1 LYLLQ
6 VFVCGHTLS
15 HSISHTVIDLIKH
28 YSKDSK
34 IVLLQDACCY
44 HPDHKDIVDD
54 FMEDMKDEKI
64 NMTTVANASSLY
76 LNAREKVKKVNK
88 KRTAAVVDAVDAANR
103 FNSRSESN
111 IVAAAD
117 AGDKFNNRSE
127 SNVVATASNSAS
139 TVVAALAPE
148 NEVKPKS
155 PKHHAVHLSMKSTS
169 SSTALFPDAGQ
180 IVASPAPESPTGRKA
195 SPGLNVAQAPPVEIP
210 AAAISVSVAATKSVP
225 TSAPAPAPAPAPS
238 PTPAPASASA
248 ASTAAISVGL
258 STPGAETRERHHH
271 RGHTPQSAVSLPPL
285 QDHRRLHRPEPNTS
299 APYLGPSS
307 GGQQRSPEFNINIEE

>member
-1 LYLLQ
+1 VGSLILYLLQ

-117 AGDKFNNRSE
+117 AGNKFNNRCE
-127 SNVVATASNSAS
+127 SNVVATASSSAS
-139 TVVAALAPE
+139 TVVAALSPE

-155 PKHHAVHLSMKSTS
+155 PKHHAVHLSMKSNS
-169 SSTALFPDAGQ
+169 SSTTLFPDAGQ
-180 IVASPAPESPTGRKA
+180 IGASPAPESPTGRKD

-210 AAAISVSVAATKSVP
+210 AAATSVSAAATKSVP
-225 TSAPAPAPAPAPS
+225 ASAPAPAPAPAP
-238 PTPAPASASA
+238 ASA
-248 ASTAAISVGL
+248 ASSAAISVGL

-299 APYLGPSS
+299 APYLGPSR

>member
-1 LYLLQ
+1 MQMTAQLAVLKNQLTESERDCEEALRKLLI
-6 VFVCGHTLS
+6 TR
-15 HSISHTVIDLIKH
+15 
-28 YSKDSK
+28 
-34 IVLLQDACCY
+34 
-44 HPDHKDIVDD
+44 
-54 FMEDMKDEKI
+54 EK
-64 NMTTVANASSLY
+64 A
-76 LNAREKVKKVNK
+76 NAREKVKKVNK